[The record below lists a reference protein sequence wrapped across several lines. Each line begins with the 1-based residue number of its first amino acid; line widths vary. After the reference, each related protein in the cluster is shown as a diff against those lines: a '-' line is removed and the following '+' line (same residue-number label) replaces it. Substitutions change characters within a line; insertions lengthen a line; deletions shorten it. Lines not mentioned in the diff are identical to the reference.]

1 MRRVK
6 LVLAVTGFSLAAVGV
21 ALDLR
26 IMVWAAM
33 IVLTGALA
41 VRLWERR
48 RQTTASAEESEGG
61 TG

>member
-1 MRRVK
+1 
-6 LVLAVTGFSLAAVGV
+6 VGV

-41 VRLWERR
+41 IRLWERR
-48 RQTTASAEESEGG
+48 RQAGASAREGEGG

>member
-1 MRRVK
+1 MRRFK

-41 VRLWERR
+41 IRLWGRR
-48 RQTTASAEESEGG
+48 RQTTASAGESEGG